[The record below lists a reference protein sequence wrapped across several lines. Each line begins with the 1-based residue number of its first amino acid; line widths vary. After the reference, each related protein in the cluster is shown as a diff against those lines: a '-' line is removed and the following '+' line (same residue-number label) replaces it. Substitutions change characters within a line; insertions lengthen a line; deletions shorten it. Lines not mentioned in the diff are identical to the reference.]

1 MDNKE
6 EIQKV
11 LLNDVEKRA
20 QAIADQLDDLA
31 NQIKWQKLTA
41 REALS
46 KAFIM
51 GVKI

>member
-20 QAIADQLDDLA
+20 QDIADKLDDLT
-31 NQIKWQKLTA
+31 NQIKLQKLTA

-51 GVKI
+51 GVKR